1 MGIFDVDNSGFD
13 AEQARYDRMNRT
25 NPTEFAPGQNGVF
38 NNTSVFPDSSAPS
51 NPTQTG
57 DVFSS
62 SLNSFNSP
70 STFGQPQ
77 AGGFGQP
84 ATFGQPA
91 PFGGVPASP
100 VAQQFGNQTPQ
111 QPQKSAEDVAFDLA
125 KSAGKKPLEAGK
137 DLGSSFGCLTTR
149 WYSEWGRITFW
160 SGLSLAGV
168 GILLKLLGYSKGLQ
182 LSIGAGASSIVGIFL
197 WFFLLEGAKKC
208 SSKYKDDNKELTT
221 PQESVS
227 PSPHTVQSF
236 DTPSFDSFSSPSGF
250 DSFSGFGGDA
260 TPTETI
266 DFSAYADDEDEDI
279 EYEDVSDT
287 GTLDVQDGMDT
298 DEALISLPEVPRG
311 MYERNYLWEM
321 FTKVLPTMYP
331 DFSDMKVV
339 TEDDDAFLRWEEML
353 REAATVAGCKEDFL
367 PNLLELKENLFT
379 IVVTCDRPTG
389 FKPDVVATEL
399 ANIYA
404 YDDNGQ
410 KNEGVFAKTDL
421 IGARCIITIFNGI
434 SAMISLKD
442 MMLKE
447 KSFILNTK
455 NYLPIILGVDQLGTV
470 ITADMKKLESVL
482 VTGMPRSGKS
492 WMVQALLTQMCA
504 FASPTD
510 LHIYIGDPKEG
521 ISDYKKFTLPH
532 VKKFVTTDDGIVAML
547 RSLAKV
553 EAPRRKKIIGDAGFV
568 NIWDYKEENPDV
580 NMPLIYVVID
590 EVVTL
595 ASRMD
600 KDIKT
605 EFQML
610 LRELI
615 SQLPA
620 LGIRA
625 FLIPHVINNDII
637 EKKTTDLISCRISV
651 RGNADHIEKATGS
664 KPKDFP
670 YKLSNVG
677 DMAVRLSDRPNTM
690 FVHGAALTD
699 SNTKN
704 NKLFDYLRRVWSK
717 LEPDEVSSISLSAE
731 KDEGMNDL
739 LQQVDIPVHNSLGTD
754 NYNAGITDATDLL
767 ATANDD
773 SDLDDF
779 SLF

>member
-1 MGIFDVDNSGFD
+1 MGVMDINNSGFD

-25 NPTEFAPGQNGVF
+25 NPAEFAPGQNGVF
-38 NNTSVFPDSSAPS
+38 NNTSVFPDSSVPS
-51 NPTQTG
+51 NTTQTG
-57 DVFSS
+57 DAFSS
-62 SLNSFNSP
+62 PFGAFNTPDAS
-70 STFGQPQ
+70 GQQ
-77 AGGFGQP
+77 QVGGFGQ
-84 ATFGQPA
+84 AS
-91 PFGGVPASP
+91 PFGGIPASP
-100 VAQQFGNQTPQ
+100 VAQPFGNQSQ
-111 QPQKSAEDVAFDLA
+111 QPPQKSAEDIAFDMA
-125 KSAGKKPLEAGK
+125 KSAGKKSLEVGK
-137 DLGSSFGCLTTR
+137 DLGSSFSSLTIR
-149 WYSEWGRITFW
+149 WYSEWGRLTFLAGLGV
-160 SGLSLAGV
+160 SGLG
-168 GILLKLLGYSKGLQ
+168 LLLQILGYSKGLQ
-182 LSIGAGASSIVGIFL
+182 IAIGAWASSAVGIIM
-197 WFFLLEGAKKC
+197 WFFLLDGAKRC
-208 SSKYKDDNKELTT
+208 SSKYKDDN
-221 PQESVS
+221 QESSSQAEPVS
-227 PSPHTVQSF
+227 PPPAVQSF
-236 DTPSFDSFSSPSGF
+236 DSPSGF

-266 DFSAYADDEDEDI
+266 DFSAYADDDDDEDGY
-279 EYEDVSDT
+279 YEDVSEDT
-287 GTLDVQDGMDT
+287 TAEVQEGMDT
-298 DEALISLPEVPRG
+298 DEALTSLPEVPRG

-331 DFSDMKVV
+331 DFADMKEF
-339 TEDDDAFLRWEEML
+339 TENDDAFLRWEEML
-353 REAATVAGCKEDFL
+353 REAATVAGCKDDFL

-389 FKPDVVATEL
+389 FKPDVVAVEL

-421 IGARCIITIFNGI
+421 IGVRCIITIFNGI

-447 KSFILNTK
+447 KAFILNTK

-470 ITADMKKLESVL
+470 ITADMKKLESIL

-504 FASPTD
+504 FAPPTD

-547 RSLAKV
+547 RNLAKV

-600 KDIKT
+600 KDTKT

-664 KPKDFP
+664 KPKEFP

-704 NKLFDYLRRVWSK
+704 NKLFDYLRRVWAK

-731 KDEGMNDL
+731 RDESVNGLIQEANSSTLGM
-739 LQQVDIPVHNSLGTD
+739 S
-754 NYNAGITDATDLL
+754 NYDTGFSDDTDLL
-767 ATANDD
+767 AKANDD